1 METSGF
7 SVGLFA
13 SSLRWTWL
21 LTVVSIAATNLWF
34 TSPTLAVAP
43 PVKQFA
49 DTTAKTTCEIISREA
64 RRRAL
69 PESFFARLIWKESLF
84 DPNAVSPK
92 GAQGIAQFMPDT
104 AKARGLADPFRP
116 REALPASADLL
127 SDLQETF
134 GNLGLAAAAYN
145 AGEDRVRSWL
155 DGQGGLPA
163 ETLDY
168 VFFITGRP
176 ASDWRHINAR
186 YSIPPIGQTGRPF
199 MTDCMTIAKR
209 HAKPTPA
216 VEPAVEDVS
225 EWKPWGVQLAGSHS
239 EAAALAMFQRIRA
252 QHADVLAGLDPLV
265 IRKRNPGMGPRRMVN
280 VRIGASNRSEA
291 ERLCAKLLSRD
302 CACVVL
308 RN

>member
-1 METSGF
+1 VTALS
-7 SVGLFA
+7 A
-13 SSLRWTWL
+13 
-21 LTVVSIAATNLWF
+21 LWF

-43 PVKQFA
+43 PAKQLA
-49 DTTAKTTCEIISREA
+49 GTSTKTMCEIISREA

-84 DPNAVSPK
+84 DPKAISPK

-104 AKARGLADPFRP
+104 ARARGLADPFQP
-116 REALPASADLL
+116 GEALPASAHFLF
-127 SDLQETF
+127 DLQKTF

-155 DGQGGLPA
+155 DGRGGLPA
-163 ETLDY
+163 ETVDY

-176 ASDWRHINAR
+176 ASDWKRLDAR
-186 YSIPPIGQTGRPF
+186 YDIPPIEQEGGPF
-199 MTDCMTIAKR
+199 MTDCMMLASR
-209 HAKPTPA
+209 HADPTPA
-216 VEPAVEDVS
+216 VAAS
-225 EWKPWGVQLAGSHS
+225 AARKPWGVQLAGSHS
-239 EAAALAMFQRIRA
+239 EAAALAMFGRIRA
-252 QHADVLAGLDPLV
+252 RHADVLAGLDPLV

-280 VRIGASNRSEA
+280 VRIGAGTRSEA
-291 ERLCAKLLSRD
+291 EQLCAKLLSRN

>member
-1 METSGF
+1 METLGF
-7 SVGLFA
+7 SVGLCA
-13 SSLRWTWL
+13 STLRCAWL
-21 LTVVSIAATNLWF
+21 LAVVSIAATSLWF
-34 TSPTLAVAP
+34 ASPAAAVSP

-49 DTTAKTTCEIISREA
+49 DTNPKTVCEIISREA

-127 SDLQETF
+127 SDLQEAF

-155 DGQGGLPA
+155 DGRGGLPA
-163 ETLDY
+163 ETIDY
-168 VFFITGRP
+168 VSFITGRP
-176 ASDWRHINAR
+176 ASDWKRPDAS
-186 YSIPPIGQTGRPF
+186 YSIPPIRQESGGPF
-199 MTDCMTIAKR
+199 MTDCMTLASR
-209 HAKPTPA
+209 HA
-216 VEPAVEDVS
+216 EPAPAAADLGA
-225 EWKPWGVQLAGSHS
+225 WKPWGIQLAGSHS
-239 EAAALAMFQRIRA
+239 EAAALAMFGRIRA
-252 QHADVLAGLDPLV
+252 RHADVLAGLDPLV

-280 VRIGASNRSEA
+280 VRIGASTRSEA